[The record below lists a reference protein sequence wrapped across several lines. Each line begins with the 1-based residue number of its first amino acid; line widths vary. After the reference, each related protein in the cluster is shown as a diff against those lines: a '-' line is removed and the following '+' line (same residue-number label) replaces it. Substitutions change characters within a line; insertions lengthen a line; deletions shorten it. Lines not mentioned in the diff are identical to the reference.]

1 MSILL
6 IRSFFVILCCSK
18 IQNNYPVSFRYMKC
32 STRFIPVILILALGS
47 WMVVIT
53 SCVKQ
58 ESFPV
63 IPQIGYE
70 GFAGV
75 FDTGFYPVQG
85 ILTISFQDGDGNIG
99 LNSRDTLFPY
109 QKGGPYYYNYV
120 IKYFEKRDTG
130 WAELVLDPPL
140 SSRIPVLNP
149 DYPGKAIKGIIVDTL
164 PMNPKPDYD
173 TIRFELYIYD
183 RTLNKSNT
191 IITPTYV
198 LKRAG

>member
-1 MSILL
+1 
-6 IRSFFVILCCSK
+6 
-18 IQNNYPVSFRYMKC
+18 MK
-32 STRFIPVILILALGS
+32 STTRFIPVTLILALVS
-47 WMVVIT
+47 WMLVFS

-75 FDTGFYPVQG
+75 FDTGAYPVQG

-109 QKGGPYYYNYV
+109 QKDGPYYYNYV